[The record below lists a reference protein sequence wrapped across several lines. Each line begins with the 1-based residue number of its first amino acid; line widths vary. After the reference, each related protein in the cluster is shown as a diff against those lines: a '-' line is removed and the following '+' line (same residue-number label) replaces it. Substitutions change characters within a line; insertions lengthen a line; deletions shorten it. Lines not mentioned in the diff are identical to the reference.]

1 MTQDTSPKVDEVTM
15 EPPLLHR
22 CNGVH
27 CFLPASLSC
36 PTCLKL
42 NVPKSLSRFCSQT
55 CFKNNWSTHKVIHAP
70 GLSPLPLS
78 SSFSVSVRNSY
89 FRCRCLPSLRLPQH
103 PPCPSP
109 SPLVSIALLI
119 LLNPSMLAICD
130 QQLLNVH
137 KHLGYN
143 VVAINYLGDW
153 GKQYEYDPF
162 QHQFNYTG
170 SLRAV
175 YPLSP
180 MRTLPPH
187 IQRPDYAESGYSR
200 MEDFERR
207 TKFIDVLNSEEIQ
220 RMRTAC
226 KIARTILDT
235 AAKWIAPGVC
245 TDTLDQVVH
254 EACIDHECYPSPLN
268 YMGFPKS

>member
-70 GLSPLPLS
+70 
-78 SSFSVSVRNSY
+78 
-89 FRCRCLPSLRLPQH
+89 
-103 PPCPSP
+103 
-109 SPLVSIALLI
+109 
-119 LLNPSMLAICD
+119 
-130 QQLLNVH
+130 
-137 KHLGYN
+137 
-143 VVAINYLGDW
+143 
-153 GKQYEYDPF
+153 EYDPF

-187 IQRPDYAESGYSR
+187 IQRPDYAES
-200 MEDFERR
+200 
-207 TKFIDVLNSEEIQ
+207 
-220 RMRTAC
+220 
-226 KIARTILDT
+226 
-235 AAKWIAPGVC
+235 
-245 TDTLDQVVH
+245 
-254 EACIDHECYPSPLN
+254 
-268 YMGFPKS
+268 